1 MPGKH
6 IRCRGVP
13 PHTHEK
19 TLVLVAGVEI
29 REMKSRVLLRRRQR
43 KVLRSYVEAVAQ
55 GKIVDVTLLVIYPQ
69 HLRSV
74 MSNVAVR
81 LWRKS
86 N

>member
-1 MPGKH
+1 MPGKQ
-6 IRCRGVP
+6 IRYRDVP
-13 PHTHEK
+13 PHTQEK

-29 REMKSRVLLRRRQR
+29 REMKSRILLHRHQR
-43 KVLRSYVEAVAQ
+43 KVLRNYVEAVAQ
-55 GKIVDVTLLVIYPQ
+55 GRIVYASLLEIYPR